1 MEQKLTF
8 TAYLKDEYSKRFDKL
23 AEKSDDAIKHIAKD
37 LDALAKT
44 GNKAGKSIAEIEK
57 RIKVL
62 SRAKKLTIDTSAIKF
77 ATQEIKALERE
88 KAKLEGTG
96 GGGGGMFG
104 GMGKGFAVAGTALA
118 VGAALK
124 DVASNAVDATAK
136 YQKYEAVLTNTF
148 GSKSAALESMD
159 MLTKFA
165 AETPFQIDEL
175 TGAYVKLVNQGFK
188 PTRSELVSLGD
199 LAASTGKGF
208 DQLSEAILDAQT
220 GEFERLKEFGIKAK
234 KHKGDAGIDFMFK
247 GAKTSVDGSS
257 ASIQKYLLSLGAA
270 KGVTGA
276 MGAISQTT
284 GGQISNLEDNVDML
298 YKTIGERFKPTID
311 ASIGS
316 ISSMVTT
323 VKGWLAIPVEKK
335 INDEILKIKTLQ
347 VELTNANTTEAQRK
361 KILEELTQINPAITA
376 GINAE
381 SIEYKKLADNIDL
394 VTDALRKKIV
404 ESKLQEKFSSV
415 ISDKADLDARE
426 LSKRGDI
433 EAKLIDIAPDIAT
446 NSALTFEQ
454 KMKYVDERIKAQK
467 TGSGYNA
474 YGKQAYL
481 QGDIGSYKNIQT
493 ELSKLKPQIDVFEK
507 QKGLLKES
515 YDKVLS
521 TKEKKRGEEKGSSGA
536 EGTGSNTLGG
546 SKGNKSKKE
555 KSGSTDNSLGSISG
569 GSKVTHLN
577 ISIGSLI
584 SGGFTVSST
593 TVKDSMPKIK
603 DAVVEVLMTAVN
615 DANLVAN

>member
-57 RIKVL
+57 RIQVL

-77 ATQEIKALERE
+77 ATKEIKALERE

-124 DVASNAVDATAK
+124 DVASNAIDATAK

-298 YKTIGERFKPTID
+298 YKTIGERFKPEIDGTIGGLN
-311 ASIGS
+311 SMIGS
-316 ISSMVTT
+316 VKKLMEIPISKKTKDEADALRGLQAELKDTNISEDRR
-323 VKGWLAIPVEKK
+323 KSIIDEIQKKYGDYLSNINLEKLNYQDLNK
-335 INDEILKIKTLQ
+335 EIDKTITLLDKKSSKERLNEILKSSQDDLSATIASRQSVIHEINSKYSKQ
-347 VELTNANTTEAQRK
+347 FPDVAKVEGITSEQR
-361 KILEELTQINPAITA
+361 IAM
-376 GINAE
+376 
-381 SIEYKKLADNIDL
+381 YKA
-394 VTDALRKKIV
+394 
-404 ESKLQEKFSSV
+404 KLQEKRK
-415 ISDKADLDARE
+415 D
-426 LSKRGDI
+426 
-433 EAKLIDIAPDIAT
+433 
-446 NSALTFEQ
+446 
-454 KMKYVDERIKAQK
+454 
-467 TGSGYNA
+467 GSGQDNYGGEKVLAFNA
-474 YGKQAYL
+474 L
-481 QGDIGSYKNIQT
+481 NNLNLEIT
-493 ELSKLKPQIDVFEK
+493 
-507 QKGLLKES
+507 QKGKDLKQTTDDVQRQMKDEGLMGIDTETKKE
-515 YDKVLS
+515 DK
-521 TKEKKRGEEKGSSGA
+521 GGGD
-536 EGTGSNTLGG
+536 TGSNTLG
-546 SKGNKSKKE
+546 SPKGKKGKKE

>member
-57 RIKVL
+57 RIQVL

-77 ATQEIKALERE
+77 ATKEIKALERE

-124 DVASNAVDATAK
+124 DVASNAIDATAK

-188 PTRSELVSLGD
+188 PTRNELVSLGD

-234 KHKGDAGIDFMFK
+234 KDKGGDGVTFDFK
-247 GAKTSVDGSS
+247 GVKTKVDGTA
-257 ASIQKYLLSLGAA
+257 ASIQKYVLSLGAA

-335 INDEILKIKTLQ
+335 VNDEILKIRMLQ
-347 VELTNANTTEAQRK
+347 LELTNANTTEAQRK
-361 KILEELTQINPAITA
+361 KILEELTQINPEITK

-404 ESKLQEKFSSV
+404 ESKLQEKFSS
-415 ISDKADLDARE
+415 IIGDKADLDAQE

-433 EAKLIDIAPDIAT
+433 EAKMIEVFPELAKRTD
-446 NSALTFEQ
+446 LTFDDKMHHAKYKIEKEQ
-454 KMKYVDERIKAQK
+454 KKL
-467 TGSGYNA
+467 GYSA
-474 YGKQAYL
+474 YSTEAYL
-481 QGDIGSYKNIQT
+481 HGDIGTYKNIQT
-493 ELSKLKPQIDVFEK
+493 ALTKIKPQVDAFEK
-507 QKGLLKES
+507 EKGVLKES

-521 TKEKKRGEEKGSSGA
+521 TKDKPKKEDKGGGG
-536 EGTGSNTLGG
+536 GTGSNTLGG
-546 SKGNKSKKE
+546 SKGSKSKKE

-569 GSKVTHLN
+569 GSKITHLN

-593 TVKDSMPKIK
+593 TIKDSMPKIK